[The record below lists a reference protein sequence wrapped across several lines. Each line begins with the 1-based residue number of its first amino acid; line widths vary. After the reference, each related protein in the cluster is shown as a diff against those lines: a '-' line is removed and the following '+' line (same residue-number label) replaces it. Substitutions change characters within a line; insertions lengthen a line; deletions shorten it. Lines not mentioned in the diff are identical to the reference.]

1 MHPPFCCRA
10 NHMQCNVIKEEEEE
24 EEEEEAL
31 PSFFAIEIA
40 QYATSIDDSEPST
53 IPVSLRIL

>member
-1 MHPPFCCRA
+1 
-10 NHMQCNVIKEEEEE
+10 MQCNVIKEEEE